1 MEVADHRTRPFNLDF
16 RPLTYWPDQPGTK
29 AFLGRIKGTARRW
42 IAKTAITSG
51 LRDVPDE
58 MLEPSLTEEDRRAW
72 GRIHPS
78 LMGGEYLPE
87 LETNE
92 VEIARLE
99 LQSTTADV
107 ISIRARRDAS
117 GIRYRIVDEYNDLE
131 YAFSPERSEA
141 PLILGELVALLDHAC
156 VPGQNET
163 METYGLVQGFWEWNF
178 EPGSKP
184 EDAVNFVTV
193 SSPFYPAL
201 AEYYRA
207 RADEW
212 ISPRRTAQPPTS
224 RDASAAKKIDWA
236 SHSPEDFRGGRPRLV
251 GGVWVDLDDPSTIP
265 PIGSSSCGLRDAKL
279 G

>member
-1 MEVADHRTRPFNLDF
+1 MAVGDHRTRPFNLDF
-16 RPLTYWPDQPGTK
+16 RPLTYWPDLKGTK
-29 AFLGRIKGTARRW
+29 AALGRIKGTARRW

-51 LRDVPDE
+51 LPDVPEE
-58 MLEPSLTEEDRRAW
+58 MLEPSLTEEDRVAW

-78 LMGGEYLPE
+78 LMGGEYLPD
-87 LETNE
+87 LDVDE
-92 VEIARLE
+92 VEIVRLE

-107 ISIRARRDAS
+107 ISVRARRDAS

-131 YAFSPERSEA
+131 YVFSPERSET
-141 PLILGELVALLDHAC
+141 PLTLAELVALLDHAC
-156 VPGQNET
+156 APGQNET
-163 METYGLVQGFWEWNF
+163 MEAYGLVQGFWEWNF
-178 EPGSKP
+178 QPGSDP

-201 AEYYRA
+201 AVYYRD

-212 ISPRRTAQPPTS
+212 ISPRRSTQPPTG
-224 RDASAAKKIDWA
+224 RDPSAAKKIDWT

-265 PIGSSSCGLRDAKL
+265 PIGSSGCGFR
-279 G
+279 